1 MDDKE
6 KKMAELGRRDFYF
19 LSRGILGRGGSDAM
33 TKQVHVPLCRFLQDT
48 TIQNKLIAL
57 PRSFL
62 KSTLACIKLPI
73 WMAINNPNVRVLIA
87 CNIIDNAMNHL
98 RSIKH
103 IFERN
108 SLFRHLYPEIIPD
121 IRKVQWSDHSVTVRR
136 TGGYGEATFTAA
148 GVGVNVV
155 GTHYDVI
162 IMDDI
167 LTAKKDDVTGDE
179 LAPSQLDIDRA
190 IGWYKLAISLFDTP
204 SKGLTFYIGTRW
216 AVHDVIDHILK
227 FDPTF
232 VPYIQNVYKKDSAG
246 KDVFS
251 ETGEPIYPERFNAK
265 ALAQLKARQGPY
277 IYASQ
282 YLLNPLPVEKMV
294 FHPEYIQ
301 YFEKMPFN
309 VPYWIYTYV
318 DPAISSKKDAC
329 NTAIVTI
336 ARTFDNR
343 IYVLECIRKKG
354 MSVSELCKTLFLVH
368 KKYKPRLVGIESVA
382 YQEAIGKHLRE
393 QMRVKDYF
401 FNVRDDTPT
410 RDEPKDARIRGM
422 QPRFAAKSVW
432 IKSYMNGLETELL
445 EYQGVERSRYVDAI
459 DALAGAIKISSRPPP
474 PVKTQKLDGITM
486 GSIMEELRSK
496 IGHKLPFGKMLSDMG
511 APKKW

>member
-1 MDDKE
+1 MDEKE
-6 KKMAELGRRDFYF
+6 RQLAELGRRDFYF

-33 TKQVHVPLCRFLQDT
+33 TKQVHVPLCKFLQDST
-48 TIQNKLIAL
+48 VQNKLIVL

-73 WMAINNPNVRVLIA
+73 WLALSNPNVRVLIA

-98 RSIKH
+98 RTIKH

-108 SLFRHLYPEIIPD
+108 TLFRHLYPELVPD
-121 IRKVQWSDHSVTVRR
+121 IRKVQWSDHAVTVRR

-148 GVGVNVV
+148 GVGVNIV
-155 GTHYDVI
+155 GTHYDVV

-216 AVHDVIDHILK
+216 AVHDVIDHILE
-227 FDPTF
+227 FDKSF
-232 VPYIQNVYKKDSAG
+232 APYIQNVYVKGTKA
-246 KDVFS
+246 
-251 ETGEPIYPERFNAK
+251 EPVYPERFNQK
-265 ALAQLKARQGPY
+265 ALDQIKMRQGPY

-282 YLLNPLPVEKMV
+282 YLLNPLPIEKMV
-294 FHPEYIQ
+294 FKPEYIQ
-301 YFEKMPFN
+301 YFDRLPFN
-309 VPYWIYTYV
+309 ASYWIYTYV

-329 NTAIVTI
+329 NTAIITI
-336 ARTFDNR
+336 ARTSDNK
-343 IYVLECIRKKG
+343 IYVIECIRKKG
-354 MSVSELCKTLFLVH
+354 MSVNELAKEIFAVH
-368 KKYKPRLVGIESVA
+368 KRYKPRLIGIESVA

-393 QMRVKDYF
+393 QMREKNYF
-401 FNVRDDTPT
+401 LNVRDDTPT
-410 RDEPKDARIRGM
+410 RDAPKDARIRGM
-422 QPRFAAKSVW
+422 QPRFAAKAVW

-459 DALAGAIKISSRPPP
+459 DALAGAIKISSCPPP
-474 PVKTQKLDGITM
+474 PVVTQELKGITM
-486 GSIMEELRSK
+486 GSILDELRSK
-496 IGHKLPFGKMLSDMG
+496 LGHKLPFGKVLSDMS

>member
-6 KKMAELGRRDFYF
+6 RQMAELGRRDFYF

-33 TKQVHVPLCRFLQDT
+33 TKEVHIPLCSFIGDN
-48 TIQNKLIAL
+48 TIQNKLIVL

-62 KSTLACIKLPI
+62 KSTLSCIKFPI
-73 WMAINNPNVRVLIA
+73 WLALNNPNVRVLIA

-98 RSIKH
+98 RTIKH
-103 IFERN
+103 IFENN
-108 SLFRHLYPEIIPD
+108 SLFRHLYPEIVPD
-121 IRKVQWSDHSVTVRR
+121 IRKVQWSDHAVTVRR

-167 LTAKKDDVTGDE
+167 LTAKKDDLTGDE

-190 IGWYKLAISLFDTP
+190 IGWYKLAFSLFDTP
-204 SKGLTFYIGTRW
+204 SKGITLYIGTRW
-216 AVHDVIDHILK
+216 AVHDVIDYILE
-227 FDPTF
+227 FDKSF
-232 VPYIQNVYKKDSAG
+232 VPYIQNVYKKG
-246 KDVFS
+246 
-251 ETGEPIYPERFNAK
+251 TTEPIYPERFNEK
-265 ALAQLKARQGPY
+265 ALEQLKARQGPY

-294 FHPEYIQ
+294 FKPEYIQ
-301 YFEKMPFN
+301 YFEVMPFN
-309 VPYWIYTYV
+309 EPYWVYSYI

-329 NTAIVTI
+329 NTAIITI

-343 IYVLECIRKKG
+343 IYVLECTRRKG
-354 MSVSELCKTLFLVH
+354 MSVSELCEAIFAVH
-368 KKYKPRLVGIESVA
+368 KKYKPRLIGIESVA
-382 YQEAIGKHLRE
+382 YQEAIGKHLKE
-393 QMRVKDYF
+393 MMRKKDYF
-401 FNVRDDTPT
+401 FNVRDDTPI
-410 RDEPKDARIRGM
+410 RNEPKDARIRGM
-422 QPRFAAKSVW
+422 QPRFAAKTVW

-474 PVKTQKLDGITM
+474 AMHTQKLIGITM

-496 IGHKLPFGKMLSDMG
+496 VGFKLPFGKQLSDMG
-511 APKKW
+511 APKKY

>member
-1 MDDKE
+1 MDEKE
-6 KKMAELGRRDFYF
+6 RQLAELGRRDFYF

-33 TKQVHVPLCRFLQDT
+33 TKQVHVPLCKFLQDST
-48 TIQNKLIAL
+48 VQNKLIVL

-73 WMAINNPNVRVLIA
+73 WLALSNPNVRVLIA

-98 RSIKH
+98 RTIKH

-108 SLFRHLYPEIIPD
+108 TLFRHLYPELVPD
-121 IRKVQWSDHSVTVRR
+121 IRKVQWSDHAVTVRR

-155 GTHYDVI
+155 GTHYDVV

-216 AVHDVIDHILK
+216 AVHDVIDHILE
-227 FDPTF
+227 FDKSF
-232 VPYIQNVYKKDSAG
+232 EPYIQNVYVKGTKA
-246 KDVFS
+246 
-251 ETGEPIYPERFNAK
+251 EPIYPERFNQK
-265 ALAQLKARQGPY
+265 ALDQIKMRQGPY

-282 YLLNPLPVEKMV
+282 YLLNPLPIEKMV
-294 FHPEYIQ
+294 FKPEYIQ
-301 YFEKMPFN
+301 YFDRLPFN
-309 VPYWIYTYV
+309 TPYWIYTYV
-318 DPAISSKKDAC
+318 DPAISSKKQAC

-343 IYVLECIRKKG
+343 IYVIECIRKKG
-354 MSVSELCKTLFLVH
+354 IGIDELAKVLFAVH

-382 YQEAIGKHLRE
+382 YQEAIGKHLKE
-393 QMRVKDYF
+393 QMKVKDYF

-410 RDEPKDARIRGM
+410 RDDPKDARIRGM
-422 QPRFAAKSVW
+422 QPRFAAKAVW
-432 IKSYMNGLETELL
+432 IKNYMGGLETELL

-459 DALAGAIKISSRPPP
+459 DALAGAIKISSCPPP
-474 PVKTQKLDGITM
+474 PVITQELKGITM
-486 GSIMEELRSK
+486 GSILEELRK
-496 IGHKLPFGKMLSDMG
+496 KTGFKLPFGNQLSGMG

>member
-1 MDDKE
+1 MDNKE
-6 KKMAELGRRDFYF
+6 RQLAELGRRDFYF

-33 TKQVHVPLCRFLQDT
+33 TKQVHVPLCKFLQDS
-48 TIQNKLIAL
+48 TIQNKLIVL

-62 KSTLACIKLPI
+62 KSTLACINLPI
-73 WMAINNPNVRVLIA
+73 WLALSNPNVRVLIA

-98 RSIKH
+98 RTIKH

-108 SLFRHLYPEIIPD
+108 TLFRHLYPDLIPD
-121 IRKVQWSDHSVTVRR
+121 IRKVQWSDHAVTVRR

-148 GVGVNVV
+148 GVGVNIV
-155 GTHYDVI
+155 GTHYDVV

-216 AVHDVIDHILK
+216 AVHDVIDHILE
-227 FDPTF
+227 FDKSF
-232 VPYIQNVYKKDSAG
+232 EPYIQNVYIKGTKA
-246 KDVFS
+246 
-251 ETGEPIYPERFNAK
+251 EPIYPERFNQK
-265 ALAQLKARQGPY
+265 ALDQIKMRQGPY

-282 YLLNPLPVEKMV
+282 YLLNPLPIEKMV
-294 FHPEYIQ
+294 FKPEYIQ
-301 YFEKMPFN
+301 YFDRLPFN
-309 VPYWIYTYV
+309 ASYWIYTYV

-329 NTAIVTI
+329 NTAIITI
-336 ARTFDNR
+336 ARTSDNK
-343 IYVLECIRKKG
+343 IYVIECIRKKG
-354 MSVSELCKTLFLVH
+354 MSVNELAKEIFAVH
-368 KKYKPRLVGIESVA
+368 KRYKPRLIGIESVA
-382 YQEAIGKHLRE
+382 YQEAIGKHLKE
-393 QMRVKDYF
+393 QMREKNYF

-410 RDEPKDARIRGM
+410 RDAPKDARIRGM
-422 QPRFAAKSVW
+422 QPRFAAKAVW

-459 DALAGAIKISSRPPP
+459 DALAGAIKISSCPPP
-474 PVKTQKLDGITM
+474 PVITQELKGITM
-486 GSIMEELRSK
+486 GSILKELRSK
-496 IGHKLPFGKMLSDMG
+496 TGFKLPFGNQLSDMG

>member
-1 MDDKE
+1 MDEKE
-6 KKMAELGRRDFYF
+6 REMAELGRRDLYF
-19 LSRGILGRGGSDAM
+19 LSRGILGRGKADAM
-33 TKQVHVPLCRFLQDT
+33 TKQVHVPLCRFLQDS
-48 TIQNKLIAL
+48 TIQNKLVVL

-62 KSTLACIKLPI
+62 KSTLACIKLSI
-73 WMAINNPNVRVLIA
+73 WFSLSNANIRILIA
-87 CNIIDNAMNHL
+87 CNIIDNAMIHL
-98 RSIKH
+98 RTIKH

-108 SLFRHLYPEIIPD
+108 TLFRHLYPDIIPD
-121 IRKVQWSDHSVTVRR
+121 IRKVQWSDHAVTVRR
-136 TGGYGEATFTAA
+136 TGGGEATFTAA

-216 AVHDVIDHILK
+216 AIHDVIDYILENDK
-227 FDPTF
+227 SFE
-232 VPYIQNVYKKDSAG
+232 PYIQNVYVDGTKDTP
-246 KDVFS
+246 V
-251 ETGEPIYPERFNAK
+251 YPERFDAK
-265 ALAQLKARQGPY
+265 ALEQIKARQGPY

-282 YLLNPLPVEKMV
+282 YLLNPLPIEKMV
-294 FHPEYIQ
+294 FKPEYIQ
-301 YFEKMPFN
+301 YFERLPLK

-318 DPAISSKKDAC
+318 DPAISSKKEAC

-343 IYVLECIRKKG
+343 IYVIECIRKKG
-354 MSVSELCKTLFLVH
+354 MSISELCTEIFAVH
-368 KKYKPRLVGIESVA
+368 KKYKPRLVGVESVA
-382 YQEAIGKHLRE
+382 YQEAIGKHLKE
-393 QMRVKDYF
+393 QMRVKNYF

-422 QPRFAAKSVW
+422 QPRFAAKAVW
-432 IKSYMNGLETELL
+432 IKNYMSGLETELL

-459 DALAGAIKISSRPPP
+459 DALAGAIKISSCPPS
-474 PVKTQKLDGITM
+474 PVIEQKLDGITM
-486 GSIMEELRSK
+486 ASILKELRDRV
-496 IGHKLPFGKMLSDMG
+496 GQKLPFGR
-511 APKKW
+511 

>member
-6 KKMAELGRRDFYF
+6 REMAELGRKNFYF
-19 LSRGILGRGGSDAM
+19 FARGILGKGKHDIM
-33 TKQVHVPLCRFLQDT
+33 TKQVHVPLCEFLQDNS
-48 TIQNKLIAL
+48 IQNKLIAL

-87 CNIIDNAMNHL
+87 TNVIDNAMNHL

-167 LTAKKDDVTGDE
+167 LTAKKDDVTGEE

-204 SKGLTFYIGTRW
+204 SKGLSFYIGTRW
-216 AVHDVIDHILK
+216 AVHDVIDYILK
-227 FDPTF
+227 FDTSF
-232 VPYIQNVYKKDSAG
+232 VPYIQNVYVKG
-246 KDVFS
+246 TKDV
-251 ETGEPIYPERFNAK
+251 PVYPEKFDAK

-282 YLLNPLPVEKMV
+282 YLLDPLPVEKMV

-301 YFEKMPFN
+301 YFEKLPFN
-309 VPYWIYTYV
+309 EPYWVYTYV

-343 IYVLECIRKKG
+343 IYVLDCIRKRG
-354 MSVSELCKTLFLVH
+354 MSISELCKTLFLVH

-382 YQEAIGKHLRE
+382 YQEAIGKHLKE
-393 QMRVKDYF
+393 QMKAKDYF
-401 FNVRDDTPT
+401 FNVRDDRPA
-410 RDEPKDARIRGM
+410 RDETKDVRIRGM
-422 QPRFAAKSVW
+422 QPRFAAKAVW
-432 IKSYMNGLETELL
+432 IKSYMTGLETELL
-445 EYQGVERSRYVDAI
+445 EYQGVEHSRYVDAI
-459 DALAGAIKISSRPPP
+459 DALAGAIKISTRPPP
-474 PVKTQKLDGITM
+474 AVKTQKLEGITM
-486 GSIMEELRSK
+486 GSILKELRSK
-496 IGHKLPFGKMLSDMG
+496 TGYKLPFGKMLSSMG

>member
-6 KKMAELGRRDFYF
+6 KQMAELGRRDFYF
-19 LSRGILGRGGSDAM
+19 LSRGILGRGDSDAM
-33 TKQVHVPLCRFLQDT
+33 TKQVHVPLCGFLQDS
-48 TIQNKLIAL
+48 TIQNKLVVL

-62 KSTLACIKLPI
+62 KSTLACIKLSI
-73 WMAINNPNVRVLIA
+73 WFSLNNPNIRVLIA
-87 CNIIDNAMNHL
+87 CNIIDNAMIHL
-98 RSIKH
+98 RTIKH

-108 SLFRHLYPEIIPD
+108 ALFRHLYPDIIPD
-121 IRKVQWSDHSVTVRR
+121 IRKVQWSDHAVTVRR
-136 TGGYGEATFTAA
+136 TGGGEATFTAA

-155 GTHYDVI
+155 GTHYDIV

-167 LTAKKDDVTGDE
+167 LTAKKDDVTGEE

-204 SKGLTFYIGTRW
+204 SRGLTFYIGTRW
-216 AVHDVIDHILK
+216 AVHDVIDHILE
-227 FDPTF
+227 FDKSF
-232 VPYIQNVYKKDSAG
+232 VPYIQNVYKKDSKG

-251 ETGEPIYPERFNAK
+251 EKVGVPIYPERFDAK
-265 ALAQLKARQGPY
+265 ALVQIKSRQGPY

-282 YLLNPLPVEKMV
+282 YLLNPLPIEKMV
-294 FHPEYIQ
+294 FKPEFIQ
-301 YFEKMPFN
+301 YFERLPFN

-318 DPAISSKKDAC
+318 DPAISSKKEAC

-354 MSVSELCKTLFLVH
+354 MSVNELAIELFAVH
-368 KKYKPRLVGIESVA
+368 KKWKPRLVGVESVA
-382 YQEAIGKHLRE
+382 YQEAIGKHLKE
-393 QMRVKDYF
+393 QMRVKNYF

-410 RDEPKDARIRGM
+410 RDDPKDARIRGM
-422 QPRFAAKSVW
+422 QPRFAAKAVW

-445 EYQGVERSRYVDAI
+445 EYQGVERSRFVDAI
-459 DALAGAIKISSRPPP
+459 DALAGAIKISSCPPP
-474 PVKTQKLDGITM
+474 PVITQKLEGITM
-486 GSIMEELRSK
+486 GSIMEELRKKTGS
-496 IGHKLPFGKMLSDMG
+496 KLPFRDVLSKMN

>member
-1 MDDKE
+1 MDEKE
-6 KKMAELGRRDFYF
+6 RTMAELGRKDFYF
-19 LSRGILGRGGSDAM
+19 LARGILGRGGSDVM
-33 TKQVHVPLCRFLQDT
+33 TKTVHVPLCRFLQNP
-48 TIQNKLIAL
+48 TIQNKLIVL

-73 WMAINNPNVRVLIA
+73 WLALNNPNVRVLIA

-98 RSIKH
+98 RTIKH

-108 SLFRHLYPEIIPD
+108 TLFRHLYPEIVPD
-121 IRKVQWSDHSVTVRR
+121 IRKVQWSDHAVTVRR

-167 LTAKKDDVTGDE
+167 LTAKKDDVTGDD

-190 IGWYKLAISLFDTP
+190 IGWYKLAFSLFDTP
-204 SKGLTFYIGTRW
+204 SKGVTLYIGTRW
-216 AVHDVIDHILK
+216 AVHDVIDYILE
-227 FDPTF
+227 FDKSF
-232 VPYIQNVYKKDSAG
+232 VAYIQNVYK
-246 KDVFS
+246 
-251 ETGEPIYPERFNAK
+251 TGTTEPIYPERFDEK
-265 ALAQLKARQGPY
+265 ALEQLKARQGPY

-294 FHPEYIQ
+294 FKPEYIQ

-309 VPYWIYTYV
+309 VPYWVYTYV

-343 IYVLECIRKKG
+343 IYVIECIRKKG
-354 MSVSELCKTLFLVH
+354 MSVSELADTLFAVH
-368 KKYKPRLVGIESVA
+368 KKYKPRLVGVESVA
-382 YQEAIGKHLRE
+382 YQEAIGKHLKE
-393 QMRVKDYF
+393 QMRIKNYF
-401 FNVRDDTPT
+401 FSIKDDTPT

-422 QPRFAAKSVW
+422 QPRFAAKNVW
-432 IKSYMNGLETELL
+432 IKSYMSGLETELL

-459 DALAGAIKISSRPPP
+459 DALAGAIKISSCPPP
-474 PVKTQKLDGITM
+474 PVIEQKLEGITM
-486 GSIMEELRSK
+486 ESILKELRNRVGSR
-496 IGHKLPFGKMLSDMG
+496 LPFKSQLSAMETLL
-511 APKKW
+511 KK

>member
-1 MDDKE
+1 MDEKE
-6 KKMAELGRRDFYF
+6 RQLAELGRRDFYF

-33 TKQVHVPLCRFLQDT
+33 TKQVHVPLCKFLQDST
-48 TIQNKLIAL
+48 VQNKLIVL

-73 WMAINNPNVRVLIA
+73 WLALSNPNVRVLIA

-98 RSIKH
+98 RTIKH

-108 SLFRHLYPEIIPD
+108 TLFRHLYPELVPD
-121 IRKVQWSDHSVTVRR
+121 IRKVQWSDHAVTVRR

-155 GTHYDVI
+155 GTHYDVV

-216 AVHDVIDHILK
+216 AVHDVIDHILE
-227 FDPTF
+227 FDKSF
-232 VPYIQNVYKKDSAG
+232 EPYIQNVYVKGTKA
-246 KDVFS
+246 
-251 ETGEPIYPERFNAK
+251 EPVYPERFNQK
-265 ALAQLKARQGPY
+265 ALDQIKMRQGPY

-282 YLLNPLPVEKMV
+282 YLLNPLPIEKMV
-294 FHPEYIQ
+294 FKPEYIQ
-301 YFEKMPFN
+301 YFDRLPFN
-309 VPYWIYTYV
+309 ASYWIYTYV

-329 NTAIVTI
+329 NTAIITI
-336 ARTFDNR
+336 ARTSDNK
-343 IYVLECIRKKG
+343 IYVIECIRKKG
-354 MSVSELCKTLFLVH
+354 MSTSELSDAIFAVH
-368 KKYKPRLVGIESVA
+368 RKYKSRLIGVESVA

-393 QMRVKDYF
+393 QMREKNYF

-410 RDEPKDARIRGM
+410 RDDPKDARIRGM
-422 QPRFAAKSVW
+422 QPRFAAKAVW
-432 IKSYMNGLETELL
+432 IKNYMGGLETELL

-459 DALAGAIKISSRPPP
+459 DALAGAIKISSCPPP
-474 PVKTQKLDGITM
+474 PVITQELKGITM
-486 GSIMEELRSK
+486 GSILEELRK
-496 IGHKLPFGKMLSDMG
+496 KTGFKLPFGNQLSGMG

>member
-6 KKMAELGRRDFYF
+6 RKMAELGKRDFYF

-33 TKQVHVPLCRFLQDT
+33 TKQVHIPLCSFIQNP
-48 TIQNKLIAL
+48 TIQNKLIVL

-62 KSTLACIKLPI
+62 KSTLACIKFPI
-73 WMAINNPNVRVLIA
+73 WLALNNPNIRVLIA

-98 RSIKH
+98 RTIKH

-108 SLFRHLYPEIIPD
+108 SLFRHLYPDIVPD
-121 IRKVQWSDHSVTVRR
+121 IRKVQWSDHAVTVRR

-167 LTAKKDDVTGDE
+167 LTAKKDDMTGDE

-190 IGWYKLAISLFDTP
+190 VGWYKLAFSLFDTP
-204 SKGLTFYIGTRW
+204 SKGTTLYIGTRW
-216 AVHDVIDHILK
+216 AVHDVIDYILE
-227 FDPTF
+227 FDKSF
-232 VPYIQNVYKKDSAG
+232 VPYIQNVYVKGTKDTP
-246 KDVFS
+246 V
-251 ETGEPIYPERFNAK
+251 YPERFDEK
-265 ALAQLKARQGPY
+265 ALEQLKARQGPY
-277 IYASQ
+277 IYSSQ
-282 YLLNPLPVEKMV
+282 YLLEPLPVEKMV

-301 YFEKMPFN
+301 YFDKMPFN

-318 DPAISSKKDAC
+318 DPAISAKKDAC

-343 IYVLECIRKKG
+343 IYVLECIRRKG
-354 MSVSELCKTLFLVH
+354 MSISELCKELFAVH

-382 YQEAIGKHLRE
+382 YQEAIGKHLKE

-410 RDEPKDARIRGM
+410 RDAPKDARIRGM

-432 IKSYMNGLETELL
+432 IKSYMSGMETELL

-459 DALAGAIKISSRPPP
+459 DALAGAIKISSCPPP
-474 PVKTQKLDGITM
+474 AVITKELKGITM
-486 GSIMEELRSK
+486 ESILKELRTK
-496 IGHKLPFGKMLSDMG
+496 TGHKLPFNDQLSAMD